1 MQKCNFITTTG
12 DRCLSYVFTDQY
24 LERKCIQGHRTEG
37 FVINPLDLVPKEP
50 ILNEVPPGTDP
61 VDSMRRTK
69 IRERNMLMR
78 KQKNGE
84 IARGLTTLYQG
95 QRAKRVLSD
104 NFNVDRSLYYFTGSW
119 FKEIKAPIWNLDEMK
134 QISREGFNTFSFTR
148 TFKASVKRNHKLV
161 IKGSEILMEYL
172 NGEPPI
178 LRKKIPENPRDGID
192 RKKAYFFTL
201 EDAYKNGFITVKAK
215 RNFEDYLLPLL
226 DLSQAEINKKIKKYK
241 SQLSWYRSQLV
252 PRIIKTCIATYVKDF
267 KDPELLT
274 TPIAKNPNDKQK
286 IAELIFNSHLYGMKP
301 PKETREL
308 VV

>member
-12 DRCLSYVFTDQY
+12 DRCLSYIFTDQY
-24 LERKCIQGHRTEG
+24 QERKCIQGHRTEG

-61 VDSMRRTK
+61 LDSMRRVK
-69 IRERNMLMR
+69 VYQRNHLIR
-78 KQKNGE
+78 KQKSGE
-84 IARGLTTLYQG
+84 IAPGLTSLYQG
-95 QRAKRVLSD
+95 KRAQTVLA
-104 NFNVDRSLYYFTGSW
+104 NQYKVDRTVYYFNGSW
-119 FKEIKAPIWNLDEMK
+119 FNEKKAPIWNLDEMK
-134 QISREGFNTFSFTR
+134 QISRKGFNKFSFTR
-148 TFKASVKRNHKLV
+148 TFTSSSKRNHNLV

-172 NGEPPI
+172 KGEIPI
-178 LRKKIPENPRDGID
+178 LRTNVPENPRDGID
-192 RKKAYFFTL
+192 RKKAYYFTL
-201 EDAYKNGFITVKAK
+201 EEVYKNGFIALKAK

-226 DLSQAEINKKIKKYK
+226 DLSKAEKNKKVKINKV
-241 SQLSWYRSQLV
+241 QLSWYRSQLI

-286 IAELIFNSHLYGMKP
+286 ISEIIFNSQLYGMKP

>member
-24 LERKCIQGHRTEG
+24 QERKCIQGHRTEG

-61 VDSMRRTK
+61 LDSMRRVK
-69 IRERNMLMR
+69 IRTRNLLIR
-78 KQKNGE
+78 KQKSGE
-84 IARGLTTLYQG
+84 IAPGLTSLHQG
-95 QRAKRVLSD
+95 KRAKTVLA
-104 NFNVDRSLYYFTGSW
+104 NQYTGDRTVYYFNGSW
-119 FKEIKAPIWNLDEMK
+119 FKEKTAPIWNLDEMK
-134 QISREGFNTFSFTR
+134 QISRKGFNKFSFTR
-148 TFKASVKRNHKLV
+148 TFTSSSIRNHNLV

-178 LRKKIPENPRDGID
+178 LRKNVPENPRDGID

-201 EDAYKNGFITVKAK
+201 EDAYKNGFIALKAK
-215 RNFEDYLLPLL
+215 RNFEDYLFPLL
-226 DLSQAEINKKIKKYK
+226 DLSKAEKNKKVKIYK